1 MFRSGAI
8 NSWLSPRAASIF
20 GLVWVVVAAVLLRPQ
35 APWWGYVSGKP
46 NELGIGYA
54 ATAAVMAAVPGL
66 LLWQL
71 SKPVPAVVIKHYGVT
86 AAPVTTAE
94 AAAAHRDLTDAAS
107 SIMPLIMMTGYP
119 GFLASELLPRIL
131 QRAQGAR
138 ALCIVQ
144 AKFAAMARARLA
156 ELDAV
161 HPNLHLLEQRRV
173 YIVHGDIVSPGL
185 GLPGASGSGTA
196 SGSGM
201 GDSES
206 QADSGKPAASVSAAA
221 DATSPTG
228 GKSGRKRRSA
238 SASGAARS
246 PDAATGSGAGAG
258 PGVSRGQPSPRRAS
272 LPINASGQPLSSSYS
287 GMGTH
292 AAGVQAAAGSVGS
305 EDILAAI
312 ASRVTEIFHA
322 AAVYDLSVSAA
333 LGDAV
338 NVRGTRNVLA
348 FAKRCH
354 RLHCLHYVSTWCVE
368 DGLGAASGR
377 RRTASNACAGGTC
390 SCACTLV
397 LASFRSFFV
406 FVQVLNGLIVTSLPH
421 ALSISIPACRHDA
434 ATCRASLRVA
444 RGVRR
449 TSRPARPSTTTT
461 RCVRGWPIE
470 LCIEM
475 SGRVATDSTLT

>member
-1 MFRSGAI
+1 MWRCNVSANVELSHLHCFAFGAFCPSGKHTSHFQAAEISSAVAAQIICEMLRSGAI

-35 APWWGYVSGKP
+35 APWWGYVAGKP

-71 SKPVPAVVIKHYGVT
+71 SKPTPAAVIKHYGVT

-107 SIMPLIMMTGYP
+107 SIMPLIMMTGFP

-131 QRAQGAR
+131 LRAPAAR
-138 ALCIVQ
+138 LLCIVQ

-173 YIVHGDIVSPGL
+173 YLVHGDIVTPGL
-185 GLPGASGSGTA
+185 GLPGATGSSSGA
-196 SGSGM
+196 

-206 QADSGKPAASVSAAA
+206 RADAGKPATTGSAALAA
-221 DATSPTG
+221 DATSPTR

-246 PDAATGSGAGAG
+246 PDAAAASGSGSGAGAG
-258 PGVSRGQPSPRRAS
+258 SAVSRGQPSPRRAS
-272 LPINASGQPLSSSYS
+272 LPVSASGQPLSASYMGSASSS
-287 GMGTH
+287 
-292 AAGVQAAAGSVGS
+292 AAGTGTGGGVPVDEDVQAA
-305 EDILAAI
+305 I
-312 ASRVTEIFHA
+312 ALRVIEIFHV

-338 NVRGTRNVLA
+338 NVRGTRNVIA
-348 FAKRCH
+348 FAKRCP
-354 RLHCLHYVSTWCVE
+354 RLHCLHYVSTW
-368 DGLGAASGR
+368 
-377 RRTASNACAGGTC
+377 
-390 SCACTLV
+390 
-397 LASFRSFFV
+397 
-406 FVQVLNGLIVTSLPH
+406 
-421 ALSISIPACRHDA
+421 
-434 ATCRASLRVA
+434 
-444 RGVRR
+444 
-449 TSRPARPSTTTT
+449 
-461 RCVRGWPIE
+461 
-470 LCIEM
+470 
-475 SGRVATDSTLT
+475 